1 VNYRKS
7 WMPLSGVRIPCFK
20 KDLLEARQEIS
31 AFSMNIVCIFQG
43 AEAVL
48 EDCGRESSLRGV
60 GNILYGKPSKE
71 YPMHLAL
78 YQESEAYKAVIHT
91 HSFYATVLSCYA
103 DAESHVRNLFAYTP
117 YLFMQTKGNIPCVA
131 YAPPGSDALF
141 CHFKDKTKTKP
152 KILLLKHHG
161 IVAGAEDVY
170 HAFDLIEE
178 MESSAHVY
186 AMLKSCPDEDID
198 FIPH

>member
-1 VNYRKS
+1 MS
-7 WMPLSGVRIPCFK
+7 AAACGCFGR
-20 KDLLEARQEIS
+20 LRQEDF
-31 AFSMNIVCIFQG
+31 AQVDMQG
-43 AEAVL
+43 T
-48 EDCGRESSLRGV
+48 
-60 GNILYGKPSKE
+60 ILYGKPSKE

-78 YQESEAYKAVIHT
+78 YRESEEYKAVIHT
-91 HSFYATVLSCYA
+91 HSFYASVLSCYT
-103 DAESHVRNLFAYTP
+103 DTESHVKNLFAYTP
-117 YLFMQTKGNIPCVA
+117 YLYMQTKGNIPCVA

-141 CHFKDKTKTKP
+141 FHFKDKTGTKP
-152 KILLLKHHG
+152 RILLLKHHG
-161 IVAGAEDVY
+161 IMAGAEDVY